1 MLKKYARNSNID
13 IESILNPCTKKYKNT
28 KIIKIQIVS
37 TIYIPVVQ

>member
-1 MLKKYARNSNID
+1 MLKKFARNSNID
-13 IESILNPCTKKYKNT
+13 IESILNPCT